1 MKNIVINET
10 VIQLRKICRL
20 IANVKAQQI
29 PYLPHYG
36 HESLFFQNN
45 GITTGLINNN
55 KEIKIDLFNGLLLY
69 YDNESTQ
76 IIDLTDKNI
85 YLKFRQLFS
94 HPLEMLQIDN
104 LERLKLEDLEDYF
117 GFISKTN
124 LSLEV
129 FRSKLKGNFTL
140 VHLWPDGFDLS
151 VEWFT
156 GIEDQQIGIGISP
169 GDKDFS
175 NAYLYVN
182 PYPFNKGFLKEKLP
196 IGIWNTSKWNG
207 IKVEWY
213 DLEKLYVKDISNII
227 YDLFDRTKTLFNY
240 S

>member
-10 VIQLRKICRL
+10 VVQLRKICGI

-29 PYLPHYG
+29 PKLPHYG
-36 HESLFFQNN
+36 HESIFFQNS

-69 YDNESTQ
+69 YDNEYTQ
-76 IIDLTDKNI
+76 TIDLTDRNI
-85 YLKFRQLFS
+85 YLNFRQLFS
-94 HPLEMLQIDN
+94 HSLEMLQIDN
-104 LERLKLEDLEDYF
+104 LEILKLEDLKDYF
-117 GFISKTN
+117 DFISKAN

-129 FRSKLKGNFTL
+129 FRSKLNGNFTL

-156 GIEDQQIGIGISP
+156 GIKDQQIGIGISP

-175 NAYLYVN
+175 NPYLYVN
-182 PYPFNKGFLKEKLP
+182 PYPFNRESLKEKLP
-196 IGIWNTSKWNG
+196 IGIWNTFKWNG

-227 YDLFDRTKTLFNY
+227 NDLFNSAKKLFNVY
-240 S
+240 